1 MNRITFELLS
11 LFVYAL
17 YKSNTLDVF
26 WCVFFAGTRYGS
38 ILPIV
43 LAIHDSKSRHACTFL
58 SSA

>member
-1 MNRITFELLS
+1 MILKYMN
-11 LFVYAL
+11 LFVYAHTSL
-17 YKSNTLDVF
+17 THPMFF

-43 LAIHDSKSRHACTFL
+43 LAIHDTKSRHACTFL